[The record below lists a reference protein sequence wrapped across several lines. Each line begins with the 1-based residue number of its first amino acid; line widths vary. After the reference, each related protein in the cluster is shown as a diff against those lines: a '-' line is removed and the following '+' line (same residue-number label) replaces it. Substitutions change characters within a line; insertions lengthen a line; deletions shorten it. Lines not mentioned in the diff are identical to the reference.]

1 MANVVTEFDSV
12 TITNASIQFFNG
24 NEQQEGEKFGCI
36 GDLESETESKE
47 IVKKCEGVETK
58 KITRPQKADVK
69 VNAHIPVKVARDYF
83 GLSNEGL
90 KPGVWAYG
98 SMSKGKRFV
107 FTADVVDEFEDI
119 TKMIAFANCANATG
133 LKMKIENGADEV
145 ALLELEFTALPDG
158 NRQIYYEAFIDELD
172 DDQVKEQWHKQFTPD
187 LVKQTTP

>member
-24 NEQQEGEKFGCI
+24 NEQQEGEKFGCL
-36 GDLESETESKE
+36 GDLEVETESKE
-47 IVKKCEGVETK
+47 IVKKCEGIETK
-58 KITRPQKADVK
+58 KITKPQKSDVK
-69 VNAHIPVKVARDYF
+69 VNAHIPVQVARDYF

-98 SMSKGKRFV
+98 SMSKGKGFV

-119 TKMIAFANCANATG
+119 TKMVAFANCANATG